1 MTRPFLAACALA
13 LGLALPAQANDLANM
28 TEEERAAFRDE
39 VRAYLLDNPEVIM
52 EAVKA
57 LESRQAEAEAQNDVA
72 LVAANKDALFNDA
85 NSWSGG
91 NPEGDITLVEF
102 LDYRCGYCKKS
113 YAEVEELVKTDGNIR
128 FVVKEFP
135 ILGEQSTLASQFA
148 IATRLVAGDDA
159 YKQVHDALYLMR
171 GEVTPDSLTA
181 LAGQLGLDAAAITA
195 KMGAPEVAKVI
206 DDNHKLAASM
216 QINGTPGF
224 VIEGTMLRGYA
235 PLDTMRQ
242 IVAQQRNEG

>member
-13 LGLALPAQANDLANM
+13 LGLALPAQATDLANM

-72 LVAANKDALFNDA
+72 LVAANKAALFEDA

-113 YAEVEELVKTDGNIR
+113 YTEVEELVKSDGNIR

-148 IATRLVAGDDA
+148 IATRLVAGDEA
-159 YKQVHDALYLMR
+159 YKQMHDALYMMR
-171 GEVTPDSLTA
+171 GEVTPDSLNA
-181 LAGQLGLDAAAITA
+181 LAGKLGLDAAAITA
-195 KMGAPEVAKVI
+195 KMGAPEVAQI
-206 DDNHKLAASM
+206 IEDNRNLAVAM
-216 QINGTPGF
+216 KINGTPGF
-224 VIEGTMLRGYA
+224 VIQGTMLRGYA

-242 IVAQQRNEG
+242 IVAEQRKGG

>member
-13 LGLALPAQANDLANM
+13 LGLTLPAQAFDLANM

-39 VRAYLLDNPEVIM
+39 VRAYLLENPQIIM
-52 EAVKA
+52 EAVQA
-57 LESRQAEAEAQNDVA
+57 LESQQAEAEAQNDLS
-72 LVAANKDALFNDA
+72 LVADNKEALFNDA

-113 YAEVEELVKTDGNIR
+113 YAEVEELVKADGNIR

-148 IATRLVAGDDA
+148 IATRLVAGDAA
-159 YKQVHDALYLMR
+159 YKQVHDALYMMR
-171 GEVTPDSLTA
+171 GDVTPESLDA

-195 KMGAPEVAKVI
+195 KMGAPEVAQVI
-206 DDNHKLAASM
+206 EANHKLAATM
-216 QINGTPGF
+216 KINGTPGF
-224 VIEGTMLRGYA
+224 VIEKTMLRGYA

-242 IVAQQRNEG
+242 IVADQRKGG

>member
-13 LGLALPAQANDLANM
+13 LGLALPAQATDLANM

-57 LESRQAEAEAQNDVA
+57 LESRQAETEAQNDVA
-72 LVAANKDALFNDA
+72 LVAANKAALFEDA

-91 NPEGDITLVEF
+91 NPQGDITLVEF

-113 YAEVEELVKTDGNIR
+113 YTEVEELVKSDGNIR

-135 ILGEQSTLASQFA
+135 ILGEQSLLASQFA
-148 IATRLVAGDDA
+148 IATRLVAGDNA
-159 YKQVHDALYLMR
+159 YKQVHDALYTMR
-171 GEVTPDSLTA
+171 GEVTPDSLNA
-181 LAGQLGLDAAAITA
+181 LAGKLGLDAAAITA
-195 KMGAPEVAKVI
+195 KMGAPEVAQVI
-206 DDNHKLAASM
+206 EDNRNLAVAM
-216 QINGTPGF
+216 KINGTPGF
-224 VIEGTMLRGYA
+224 VIQGTMLRGYA

-242 IVAQQRNEG
+242 IVAEQRKGG